1 MGAVLNVNYD
11 EVKRGAVFHE
21 CEMLGTSRMRDVG
34 YDAKAAATA
43 AS

>member
-1 MGAVLNVNYD
+1 MGAVLNVNYG
-11 EVKRGAVFHE
+11 EGKRGAVSHPCHMLH
-21 CEMLGTSRMRDVG
+21 CERVG

>member
-11 EVKRGAVFHE
+11 EGKRGAVFHE
-21 CEMLGTSRMRDVG
+21 CEMLGTSRTRVG